1 MESNMFLKDSKGEK
15 SGTYT
20 FAWISFFYGLFLIT
34 VSLFESVQIGEHNL
48 KIRQIDS
55 SVLLFLWGPSFSLYG
70 FKKYLNRKFGPE
82 KTEKS
87 KSVEKEPETQ
97 NIPDKE

>member
-1 MESNMFLKDSKGEK
+1 MFLKDSKGER

-34 VSLFESVQIGEHNL
+34 ISLFESVQIGEHNL

-70 FKKYLNRKFGPE
+70 FKKYLNKKFDP
-82 KTEKS
+82 KNCKPTERE
-87 KSVEKEPETQ
+87 VENQ
-97 NIPDKE
+97 NIPVKE